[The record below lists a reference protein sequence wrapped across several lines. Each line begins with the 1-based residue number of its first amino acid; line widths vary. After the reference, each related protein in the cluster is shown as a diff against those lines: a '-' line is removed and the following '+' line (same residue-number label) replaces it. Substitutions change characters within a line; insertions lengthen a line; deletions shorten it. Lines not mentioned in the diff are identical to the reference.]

1 MELRYCPVLEL
12 GHSPALELGYIPALE
27 LGSSP
32 ALVLGCKRYLECSPA
47 LELGRKRTLPPGNN
61 SKPEVWHKNKKA
73 LIKAENLKGLLR
85 YLTCKLFGFT
95 SAILK
100 IEDGKDLLNQ
110 FSRPT
115 TEDEEQF
122 GRIEELP

>member
-1 MELRYCPVLEL
+1 MIYDTSDIVQRWSSDTWSGV
-12 GHSPALELGYIPALE
+12 GARIQSSVGARIQSGVGARIHSPALE

-61 SKPEVWHKNKKA
+61 FKPEVWHKNNKA
-73 LIKAENLKGLLR
+73 LIKAGNLKGLLG
-85 YLTCKLFGFT
+85 YPTCKLVECI

-100 IEDGKDLLNQ
+100 IEDEK
-110 FSRPT
+110 
-115 TEDEEQF
+115 
-122 GRIEELP
+122 IC